1 MAVKIR
7 MKRMGRKN
15 RPYYRVCAIDIRSPQ
30 GGRVLEELGSYD
42 PLVRETDA
50 RAILNGERIA
60 FWMGQGAQP
69 TPKVQTLIK
78 KYGKDGSHLDA
89 QQQAIERL
97 GQRRAKS
104 IQAALTA
111 AANAPKAPE
120 PSAAPAEEPAAEASA
135 EAAAPEASGEEAA
148 S

>member
-1 MAVKIR
+1 
-7 MKRMGRKN
+7 MGRKN
-15 RPYYRVCAIDIRSPQ
+15 RPYYRVCAIDIRRPQ

-42 PLVRETDA
+42 PLIRETDA

-60 FWMGQGAQP
+60 FWMERGAEP
-69 TPKVQTLIK
+69 TPKVETLIK
-78 KYGKDGSHLDA
+78 KYGKGGTHVGA

-104 IQAALTA
+104 IQAAITA

-120 PSAAPAEEPAAEASA
+120 PSAAPAEET
-135 EAAAPEASGEEAA
+135 APEAPASGESAGGDEAA
-148 S
+148 G

>member
-1 MAVKIR
+1 
-7 MKRMGRKN
+7 
-15 RPYYRVCAIDIRSPQ
+15 
-30 GGRVLEELGSYD
+30 
-42 PLVRETDA
+42 
-50 RAILNGERIA
+50 
-60 FWMGQGAQP
+60 P

-78 KYGKDGSHLDA
+78 KYGKGGTHVSA

-104 IQAALTA
+104 IQAAIAA

-120 PSAAPAEEPAAEASA
+120 PSAAPAEEAAPAAE
-135 EAAAPEASGEEAA
+135 EASGGEEAA

>member
-15 RPYYRVCAIDIRSPQ
+15 RPYYRVCAIDIRRPQ

-60 FWMGQGAQP
+60 FWMERGAEP

-78 KYGKDGSHLDA
+78 KYGKGGTHVSA

-104 IQAALTA
+104 IQAAITA

-120 PSAAPAEEPAAEASA
+120 PGSAPAAEAAA
-135 EAAAPEASGEEAA
+135 EAPASEQAAGGDEAA
-148 S
+148 G

>member
-15 RPYYRVCAIDIRSPQ
+15 RPYYRVCAIDIRRPQ
-30 GGRVLEELGSYD
+30 GGRILEELGSYD
-42 PLVRETDA
+42 PLIRETDA

-60 FWMGQGAQP
+60 FWMERGAEP

-78 KYGKDGSHLDA
+78 KYGQGGTHVAA

-104 IQAALTA
+104 IQAAIVS

-120 PSAAPAEEPAAEASA
+120 PSAAPAA
-135 EAAAPEASGEEAA
+135 EAADQSPAETSEESAS
-148 S
+148 